1 MTHSR
6 SQFLMAAT
14 IVGLTLASAAEAQGA
29 GGQGPRPPVG
39 QRGSAPGGM
48 MPRRGPGG
56 PGGPP
61 GVMGERGERPGRG
74 ARGNPAAMLLRLRT
88 ALSLTDDQVKKLEA
102 LQSVAAPK
110 SNASDLLRARADL
123 MDAMQG
129 DGNLTKA
136 RAALDRM
143 SALRNER
150 VIGGLKL
157 RQDARAVLN
166 AEQRTTLDN
175 MRKAMRGEARDKMRG
190 TMRNNGRAG
199 GRGVRRG
206 GPQRPLGP
214 GGAS

>member
-123 MDAMQG
+123 MD
-129 DGNLTKA
+129 GNLTKA

>member
-1 MTHSR
+1 
-6 SQFLMAAT
+6 
-14 IVGLTLASAAEAQGA
+14 
-29 GGQGPRPPVG
+29 
-39 QRGSAPGGM
+39 
-48 MPRRGPGG
+48 
-56 PGGPP
+56 
-61 GVMGERGERPGRG
+61 
-74 ARGNPAAMLLRLRT
+74 
-88 ALSLTDDQVKKLEA
+88 
-102 LQSVAAPK
+102 
-110 SNASDLLRARADL
+110 
-123 MDAMQG
+123 
-129 DGNLTKA
+129 
-136 RAALDRM
+136 M